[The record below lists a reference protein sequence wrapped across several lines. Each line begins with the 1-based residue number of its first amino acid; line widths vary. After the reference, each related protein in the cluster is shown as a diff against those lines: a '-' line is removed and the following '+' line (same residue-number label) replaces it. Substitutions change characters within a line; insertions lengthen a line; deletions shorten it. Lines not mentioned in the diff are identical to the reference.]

1 MKATSA
7 SMPKVNQPRGH
18 RTLVGP
24 PAGLVGELEKAARK
38 DVRIARLTLGLY
50 DSILGSPSSRLFP
63 GYTWSPVELARFPTA
78 LRTSAQKIFEWGQN
92 PDGLLNE
99 ILISQ
104 TKIVK
109 AVGAI
114 RRRSPFG
121 RKYLKVAARLR
132 RKYPLNGKFREP
144 PPETT
149 NLHTMDL
156 LEGALG
162 LPLIGRTMRQ
172 VKAFKPAAIQIA
184 GQNQFMSSDDWAPGV
199 INIRLNSDG
208 YTVESIQ
215 FTVEVDPPTAEPRK
229 IEGTLFDYFETGTEG
244 VLWAIADD
252 ENIDR
257 DNLHFVEAGDHLT
270 ILDQLGHKIWAGVI
284 SCDRKSGWRRYPLNP
299 KYGQPLA
306 LGHWVHWTQKGFKP
320 DEWAGYFIRSG
331 YDRLRGILKKS
342 RKTKNENANFL
353 GPTRAPK

>member
-1 MKATSA
+1 MSPANVVSERR
-7 SMPKVNQPRGH
+7 RGR
-18 RTLVGP
+18 RTLIGP
-24 PAGLVGELEKAARK
+24 PTGLVNELENAARK
-38 DVRIARLTLGLY
+38 DVRVARLILGLY
-50 DSILGSPSSRLFP
+50 DSILGSPSSCLFP
-63 GYTWSPVELARFPTA
+63 GYTWSPVELAKFPASLHATA
-78 LRTSAQKIFEWGQN
+78 KQIFEWGQN

-104 TKIVK
+104 IAIVK
-109 AVGAI
+109 AVRAI

-132 RKYPLNGKFREP
+132 RKYPLNGESRDE

-149 NLHTMDL
+149 KLHTMDIL
-156 LEGALG
+156 DDALG
-162 LPLIGRTMRQ
+162 LPLIGRTMRRIR
-172 VKAFKPAAIQIA
+172 AFKPAAIQIA
-184 GQNQFMSSDDWAPGV
+184 GQNQFMSSNDWAPGV
-199 INIRLNSDG
+199 VNIRLNSDG

-215 FTVEVDPPTAEPRK
+215 LTVEVEGPAPKPRI
-229 IEGTLFDYFETGTEG
+229 IEGTLFDFFETGTEG
-244 VLWAIADD
+244 VLWAVIDD
-252 ENIDR
+252 ENLGY

-270 ILDQLGHKIWAGVI
+270 ILDQLGYKLWSGAIT
-284 SCDRKSGWRRYPLNP
+284 CDRKAGWRRYPLNP

-320 DEWAGYFIRSG
+320 DEWAGYFIRSE

-353 GPTRAPK
+353 GPTRAPR